1 MIVWCALA
9 LPLEMFLLTYGP
21 RMALEREVAHTYFAI
36 SLNYLHAR
44 VPPSMERESA
54 GKVFARTAGLAGSQ
68 SRDAGG

>member
-36 SLNYLHAR
+36 SL
-44 VPPSMERESA
+44 
-54 GKVFARTAGLAGSQ
+54 K
-68 SRDAGG
+68 DALR

>member
-36 SLNYLHAR
+36 SLNLSAR
-44 VPPSMERESA
+44 ARPPSMERESA
-54 GKVFARTAGLAGSQ
+54 GKGFARTARLAGSQ

>member
-36 SLNYLHAR
+36 SLNLSAR
-44 VPPSMERESA
+44 ARPPLDGARIRWERFRA
-54 GKVFARTAGLAGSQ
+54 NARLAGPQ